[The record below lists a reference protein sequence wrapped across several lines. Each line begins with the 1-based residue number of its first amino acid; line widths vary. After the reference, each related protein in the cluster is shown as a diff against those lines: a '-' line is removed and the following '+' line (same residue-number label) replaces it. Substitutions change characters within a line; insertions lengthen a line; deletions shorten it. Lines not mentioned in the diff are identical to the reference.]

1 MTIGSLLK
9 HQRIA
14 MGLTQKEF
22 SNGIISAAH
31 YSKIENNKHEI
42 SATDLFLLLKQNQID
57 LIDFYNDLYFSN
69 DKVDIINK
77 SILISQAFYKKDK
90 EKVRLLNNL
99 IQNSSV
105 SEEEKLRASLM
116 QAILDGTLADMSNK
130 MKKRIKKSLFEHD
143 YWFQNERYLKLLSNS
158 LIVFDNIEIQYYFN
172 QIYEAYYNEIDI
184 QPYGLLKIIAAISIN
199 CLHITYVRHDNIIE
213 KKVVELLDKFPQVP
227 DFFVYQTIKNYYVK
241 LFDGKKED
249 AETIKQFMKQNGLN
263 GYVEN
268 LASQKL
274 RICRF

>member
-1 MTIGSLLK
+1 MKNYVFNNFEKEKLGIWNMTIGSLLK

-184 QPYGLLKIIAAISIN
+184 QPYGLLKIIE
-199 CLHITYVRHDNIIE
+199 T
-213 KKVVELLDKFPQVP
+213 
-227 DFFVYQTIKNYYVK
+227 VK
-241 LFDGKKED
+241 
-249 AETIKQFMKQNGLN
+249 
-263 GYVEN
+263 
-268 LASQKL
+268 
-274 RICRF
+274 

>member
-158 LIVFDNIEIQYYFN
+158 LIVFDLSLI
-172 QIYEAYYNEIDI
+172 
-184 QPYGLLKIIAAISIN
+184 
-199 CLHITYVRHDNIIE
+199 HI
-213 KKVVELLDKFPQVP
+213 
-227 DFFVYQTIKNYYVK
+227 
-241 LFDGKKED
+241 
-249 AETIKQFMKQNGLN
+249 
-263 GYVEN
+263 
-268 LASQKL
+268 
-274 RICRF
+274 

>member
-1 MTIGSLLK
+1 MKNYVFNNFEKEKLGIWNMTIGSLLK

-77 SILISQAFYKKDK
+77 SI
-90 EKVRLLNNL
+90 L

-268 LASQKL
+268 LA
-274 RICRF
+274 